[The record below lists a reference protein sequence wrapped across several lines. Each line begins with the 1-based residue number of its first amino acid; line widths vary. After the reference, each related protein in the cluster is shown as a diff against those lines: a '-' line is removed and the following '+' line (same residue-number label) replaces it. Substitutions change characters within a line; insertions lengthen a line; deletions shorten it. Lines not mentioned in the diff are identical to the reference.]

1 MNTQR
6 SPPQKCYSNPDLT
19 AVIKETIA
27 TQAYSE
33 AGRKR
38 KFGDMD
44 PAYVDAINALRDE
57 IIRLREEQ
65 TQKMHQQTIDLQLSI
80 TTSVNNLS
88 SEIKDLKN
96 SLDHTDA
103 DLRDTKSKVSAL
115 ETQVSDQDNKILELS
130 NTITRLS
137 LENNKQQQWARQMNV
152 EVVGLPET
160 KNENLYSVI
169 MRLAEIIGAPIQRED
184 ITTITRV
191 QSASKNHPRN
201 IIIKLNSR
209 LVKDKL
215 ISAARKYKELTSY
228 ALGFTGESKKI
239 YVNEHLTP
247 DNKQLLNKCRQ
258 KAKDIGY
265 EYVWVKNCRIY
276 MRRQDTAP
284 LTVINSEMD
293 LLKLT

>member
-1 MNTQR
+1 
-6 SPPQKCYSNPDLT
+6 
-19 AVIKETIA
+19 
-27 TQAYSE
+27 
-33 AGRKR
+33 
-38 KFGDMD
+38 MD
-44 PAYVDAINALRDE
+44 PAFVDAINAVKDE

-65 TQKMHQQTIDLQLSI
+65 TTKMHQQTIDLQNSF
-80 TTSVNNLS
+80 TTEVKKLS
-88 SEIKDLKN
+88 SDLKDLKN

-103 DLRDTKSKVSAL
+103 DLCDTKSKVSSL
-115 ETQVSDQDNKILELS
+115 ETRVSVQDDKILELS
-130 NTITRLS
+130 NTVSRLS

-152 EVVGLPET
+152 EIVGLPET
-160 KNENLYSVI
+160 KNENLYSI
-169 MRLAEIIGAPIQRED
+169 SMRLAEIIGAPLQRED

-201 IIIKLNSR
+201 IIIKLNNR

-215 ISAARKYKELTSY
+215 ISAARKHKELTSY

-247 DNKQLLNKCRQ
+247 ENKQLLNKCRQ
-258 KAKDIGY
+258 KAKEIGY

-284 LTVINSEMD
+284 LTVINSETD
-293 LLKLT
+293 LLKLTS